1 MGGAQAHLPGIIR
14 VVMGRRYIHE
24 EPTSRLAIW
33 ARRTAVFAF
42 VASFLA
48 VIIVRSG
55 LLEIE
60 PAIATFA
67 GALAIAGIALLL
79 ALAALVVIWMEGLAG
94 MGAALAAMGISLVLL
109 AYPAYLGIRAYKL
122 PLIYDITT
130 DPLDPPRYE
139 ALARVRP
146 RNANP
151 IAYAGLYAAEQQR
164 RSYPDIGPL
173 TVNASPQATYD
184 AAYAV
189 ITKRKWRIVDARA
202 PQAARREGR
211 IEAVARTPIMG
222 FRDDVIVRVRADAD
236 GTRIDIRSSS
246 RYGSFDFGAN
256 AARIRSLMNDID
268 DTIAAQKSTRPV
280 TPPPAKK
287 SPPTAKQQNRR
298 ERNQRNR

>member
-1 MGGAQAHLPGIIR
+1 M
-14 VVMGRRYIHE
+14 VRRYVHE
-24 EPTSRLAIW
+24 EPVSQLAIW
-33 ARRTAVFAF
+33 ARRTAFFAL

-48 VIIVRSG
+48 IIIVRSG
-55 LLEIE
+55 LLEIK
-60 PAIATFA
+60 PALATFA

-79 ALAALVVIWMEGLAG
+79 GFAALISIWMSGRAGL
-94 MGAALAAMGISLVLL
+94 GAALGAMAIAVLL
-109 AYPAYLGIRAYKL
+109 LGYPAYIGIRAYKL
-122 PLIYDITT
+122 PWIYDITT

-146 RNANP
+146 RDANP
-151 IAYAGLYAAEQQR
+151 VAYAGLYAADLQR

-189 ITKRKWRIVDARA
+189 INKRKWRIVDARA

-222 FRDDVIVRVRADAD
+222 FRDDVVVRIRGD
-236 GTRIDIRSSS
+236 GDGSRIDMRSSS

-256 AARIRSLMNDID
+256 ASRIRAVMNEID
-268 DTIAAQKSTRPV
+268 DAIAAQKPARPAA
-280 TPPPAKK
+280 PPAPAKK
-287 SPPTAKQQNRR
+287 GAPTAKSD
-298 ERNQRNR
+298 QRKR

>member
-1 MGGAQAHLPGIIR
+1 
-14 VVMGRRYIHE
+14 MGRRYIHE

-42 VASFLA
+42 LASFLA

-55 LLEIE
+55 LLEIK

-94 MGAALAAMGISLVLL
+94 MGAALAAMGLSLALL

-146 RNANP
+146 RDANP
-151 IAYAGLYAAEQQR
+151 VAYAGLYAAEQQR

-184 AAYAV
+184 AAYTV
-189 ITKRKWRIVDARA
+189 VTKRKWLIVDARA
-202 PQAARREGR
+202 PQSARREGR

-222 FRDDVIVRVRADAD
+222 FRDDVIVRVRADGD

-246 RYGSFDFGAN
+246 RYGSFDFGTN
-256 AARIRSLMNDID
+256 AARIRSLMNEID
-268 DTIAAQKSTRPV
+268 DTIAAQKSTRPAA
-280 TPPPAKK
+280 PPPAAKK
-287 SPPTAKQQNRR
+287 GAPTAKQQ
-298 ERNQRNR
+298 RNQRDRNQRDR

>member
-1 MGGAQAHLPGIIR
+1 
-14 VVMGRRYIHE
+14 MGRRYIHE

-55 LLEIE
+55 LLEIK

-94 MGAALAAMGISLVLL
+94 MGAALAAMGISLALL

-146 RNANP
+146 RDANP
-151 IAYAGLYAAEQQR
+151 VAYAGLYAAEQQR

-184 AAYAV
+184 AAYTV

-256 AARIRSLMNDID
+256 AARMRSLMNEID
-268 DTIAAQKSTRPV
+268 DTIATQKATARPPKP
-280 TPPPAKK
+280 PPPAAKK
-287 SPPTAKQQNRR
+287 GAPTAKQQ
-298 ERNQRNR
+298 RNQRDRNQRDR